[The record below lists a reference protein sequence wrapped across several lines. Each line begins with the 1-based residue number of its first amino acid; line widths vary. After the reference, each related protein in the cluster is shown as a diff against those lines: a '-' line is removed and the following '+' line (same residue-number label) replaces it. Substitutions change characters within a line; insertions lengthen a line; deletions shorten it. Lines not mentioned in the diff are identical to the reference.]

1 MKEPIWIR
9 TDVALAIHRRQ
20 ISEHGGDDG
29 LRDAGLLDSALA
41 KPKNVFAYS
50 QDDPDADVD
59 LAVLAA
65 SYAFGIAK
73 NHPFVDGNKRVAYVV
88 CRTFLM
94 LNGADVVASADE
106 KYDTFLSLAAGSI
119 DEGELAVWIRVH
131 MVSC

>member
-1 MKEPIWIR
+1 MVEPTWIR
-9 TDVALAIHRRQ
+9 TDAVLAIHRRQ

-41 KPKNVFAYS
+41 RPKNLLAYS
-50 QDDPDADVD
+50 QDDPD

-73 NHPFVDGNKRVAYVV
+73 NHPFVDGNKRVAFVV
-88 CRTFLM
+88 CRTFLL

-106 KYDTFLSLAAGSI
+106 KYDTFLNLAAGTI
-119 DEGELAVWIRVH
+119 DETELAAWIKKHLVAR
-131 MVSC
+131 